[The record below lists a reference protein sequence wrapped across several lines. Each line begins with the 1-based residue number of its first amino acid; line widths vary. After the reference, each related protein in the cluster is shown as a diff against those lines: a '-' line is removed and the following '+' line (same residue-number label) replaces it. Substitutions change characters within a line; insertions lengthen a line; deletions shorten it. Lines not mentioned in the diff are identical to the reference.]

1 MWKFPHFSPLTCL
14 EVCGGRGSF
23 AREEPLQSH
32 LDHPH
37 TSLLTGTGNGIDDD
51 YDYYYYDD
59 DNDDDD
65 DDDDNITLPVER
77 HRLGATLHDVDVQM
91 ILEIQFNLMK

>member
-32 LDHPH
+32 LDHPQ
-37 TSLLTGTGNGIDDD
+37 TSLLTDDDDD
-51 YDYYYYDD
+51 YDDD
-59 DNDDDD
+59 DNRT
-65 DDDDNITLPVER
+65 IPVER
-77 HRLGATLHDVDVQM
+77 HRLGATLHYVDVQM
-91 ILEIQFNLMK
+91 ILEIQFNFQFDEMNCEVKK